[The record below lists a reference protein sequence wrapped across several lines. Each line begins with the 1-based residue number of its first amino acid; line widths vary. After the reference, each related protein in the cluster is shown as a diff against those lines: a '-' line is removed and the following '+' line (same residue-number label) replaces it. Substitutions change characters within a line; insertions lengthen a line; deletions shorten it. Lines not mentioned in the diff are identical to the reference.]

1 MTNTQKGFSLIE
13 VLVAIVMFTL
23 LAIVA
28 TQTTVQSLRGSR
40 VSDAGTQVRENME
53 YALSVLERHVRN
65 ASSIVT
71 ACDGVGRQTLTYLN
85 EKGRQA
91 TFQCLTDANGTYLA
105 SNSATARLTT
115 SSITLTTCSFVCT
128 YPSGVNSPPQVTV
141 NLAGKSNSTD
151 SLSQSIVNISS
162 SIILRSY

>member
-1 MTNTQKGFSLIE
+1 MKEKGFSLIE

-28 TQTTVQSLRGSR
+28 TQTTVSSLQGSR

-65 ASSIVT
+65 ASSIVS
-71 ACDGVGRQTLTYLN
+71 ACNGSSVQTLTYLN

-91 TFQCLTDANGTYLA
+91 SFQCLTDASGTYLA
-105 SNSATARLTT
+105 SNSATVRLTS
-115 SSITLTTCSFVCT
+115 SSITLTTCSFVCS
-128 YPSGVNSPPQVTV
+128 YPSGASKPPQVTV
-141 NLAGKSNSTD
+141 NLAGKSKSTD
-151 SLSQSIVNISS
+151 SLSQSIVTISS
-162 SIILRSY
+162 SILLRSY

>member
-1 MTNTQKGFSLIE
+1 MTKEKGFSLIE

-65 ASSIVT
+65 ASSIVS
-71 ACDGVGRQTLTYLN
+71 ACDGSSLQTLTYLN

-91 TFQCLTDANGTYLA
+91 TFQCLTDSNGTYLA
-105 SNSATARLTT
+105 SNSATTRLTA
-115 SSITLTTCSFVCT
+115 SSITLTNCSFVCT
-128 YPSGVNSPPQVTV
+128 NAAGAGSPAQVTV
-141 NLAGKSNSTD
+141 NLSGRSNSTD
-151 SLSQSIVNISS
+151 SLAQSIVTISS
-162 SIILRSY
+162 SILLRSY